1 MNIRGTSIAL
11 LSLTAFAAQAETPFY
26 AGGGIG
32 VTDYDQKVALGSEE
46 TGSIDISGDAMG
58 IQIFAGIEL
67 DPRWA
72 LEVGY
77 LDFGTRKES
86 VTVDSDPIATFKYES
101 RAAYLN
107 GQYHIPVGDT
117 LSVDLSAGWAFGKAK
132 ASLEARGDFDAP
144 AQRDDYSDNGLMLGL
159 GVTIK
164 VTDLVYLRGTA
175 NYFDLTYDE
184 DGAGDFTDEPIRL
197 GIDAIIDF

>member
-1 MNIRGTSIAL
+1 MKTRGIVVAL
-11 LSLTAFAAQAETPFY
+11 LSLSAFAAQADTPFY

-32 VTDYDQKVALGSEE
+32 VTDYDQQVSLGNEI
-46 TGSIDISGDAMG
+46 TGDIDISGDAMG
-58 IQIFAGIEL
+58 VQIFAGIEL

-72 LEVGY
+72 LEIGY

-117 LSVDLSAGWAFGKAK
+117 VSVDLSAGWAFGKAK
-132 ASLEARGDFDAP
+132 ASLESRGGFDAP
-144 AQRDDYSDNGLMLGL
+144 ASRDDYSDNGLMLGL
-159 GVTIK
+159 GVTVK
-164 VTDLVYLRGTA
+164 VTELVYLRATGS
-175 NYFDLTYDE
+175 YFDLTYDE
-184 DGAGDFTDEPIRL
+184 DGAGDFTDEPMRL